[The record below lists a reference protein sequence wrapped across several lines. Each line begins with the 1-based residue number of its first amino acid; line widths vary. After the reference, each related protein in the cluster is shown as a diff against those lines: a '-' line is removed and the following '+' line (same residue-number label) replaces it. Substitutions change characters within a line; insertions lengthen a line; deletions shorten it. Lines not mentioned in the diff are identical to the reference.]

1 MSDEFFD
8 DELELMEAA
17 ADCADT
23 SVAEAAD
30 AEAPAA
36 PAAEAEAALAAEAAA
51 PASATDG
58 AESEP
63 GFEPVSE
70 DAAAPEPSAQPA
82 IRRDAPPFWMVLA
95 IAAIALILGVIIGY
109 MLGTS
114 ATLAELGNASA
125 EAPQATGDASAQ
137 LPQGHPDLNVNED
150 GTATVAGSGSA
161 E

>member
-17 ADCADT
+17 ADGADT

-30 AEAPAA
+30 ADASAA
-36 PAAEAEAALAAEAAA
+36 SATEAEASLAAGAAA
-51 PASATDG
+51 PASASDG
-58 AESEP
+58 AELEL
-63 GFEPVSE
+63 E
-70 DAAAPEPSAQPA
+70 DAPEAAAAPEPSAQPA
-82 IRRDAPPFWMVLA
+82 ARRDAPPFWMVLA
-95 IAAIALILGVIIGY
+95 IAAIALILGVVIGY

-125 EAPQATGDASAQ
+125 DAPQATGDASAQ
-137 LPQGHPDLNVNED
+137 LPQGHPDLDVNED
-150 GTATVAGSGSA
+150 GTATVAGSSSA

>member
-17 ADCADT
+17 VDGADA
-23 SVAEAAD
+23 SVAEATD
-30 AEAPAA
+30 AAA
-36 PAAEAEAALAAEAAA
+36 SASSATEAEDDLTAEAAA
-51 PASATDG
+51 PASVSDG
-58 AESEP
+58 AEPEL
-63 GFEPVSE
+63 V
-70 DAAAPEPSAQPA
+70 DAAAPESSVQPA
-82 IRRDAPPFWMVLA
+82 ARRDAPPFWMVLA
-95 IAAIALILGVIIGY
+95 IAAIALILGVVIGY

-137 LPQGHPDLNVNED
+137 LPQGHPDLDVNED